1 MTATVSTTIEPRR
14 VRLGLQP
21 DGRNTL
27 WELWE
32 PRIIAAGKRFTVG
45 DMTLQ
50 EYNNFI
56 AGARVAL
63 GLEAQ

>member
-32 PRIIAAGKRFTVG
+32 PRIRDAGNRFTRG
-45 DMTLQ
+45 DMTLHD
-50 EYNNFI
+50 YNAFI
-56 AGARVAL
+56 RRARLSL
-63 GLEAQ
+63 GLEA